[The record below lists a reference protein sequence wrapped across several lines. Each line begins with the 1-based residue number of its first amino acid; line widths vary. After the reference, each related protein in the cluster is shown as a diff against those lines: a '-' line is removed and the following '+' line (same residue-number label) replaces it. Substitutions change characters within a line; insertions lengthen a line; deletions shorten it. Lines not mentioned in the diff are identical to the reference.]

1 MSKRDDVS
9 RLYRL
14 PQKIDTAI
22 RWAFVANILAA
33 IISLISAGVVQT
45 YMYLAQ
51 VLATIVYIVLEAVNN
66 YFLWQD
72 AEAARSKSNIK
83 DAFDIDLT
91 RHVTDGYF
99 NNRFKP
105 SLNKYIVNSFESVY
119 FSKCLSAGLRWKQS
133 ARALLALL
141 VCIALFI
148 WVENEA
154 FYPVIAQ
161 AVFSSSC
168 LLSAIAF
175 LAYHAKLNRLFE
187 DFYRELI
194 SVGVTKKEQLI
205 CLLSF
210 CIEYET
216 IKARYNVHWKE
227 SYFLELNEQLSK
239 EWNEIESKI
248 SFSIQN

>member
-1 MSKRDDVS
+1 MTFRGCIGFLK
-9 RLYRL
+9 
-14 PQKIDTAI
+14 KTDTAI

-33 IISLISAGVVQT
+33 IISLISAGVVQA

-83 DAFDIDLT
+83 DTFDIDLT

-105 SLNKYIVNSFESVY
+105 SLSKYIVNSFESVY
-119 FSKCLSAGLRWKQS
+119 FSKRLSAGLRWKRS
-133 ARALLALL
+133 ARALVALL

-210 CIEYET
+210 CIEYE
-216 IKARYNVHWKE
+216 R
-227 SYFLELNEQLSK
+227 SK
-239 EWNEIESKI
+239 R
-248 SFSIQN
+248 SITFIGRNPTSSS

>member
-1 MSKRDDVS
+1 MSKRDDVA

-14 PQKIDTAI
+14 PQKVDIAI
-22 RWAFVANILAA
+22 RWAFVANILTA
-33 IISLISAGVVQT
+33 IVSFVSAGVVQAC
-45 YMYLAQ
+45 MYLAQ
-51 VLATIVYIVLEAVNN
+51 VLAIIAYIVLEAVNN

-91 RHVTDGYF
+91 AHITDGYF
-99 NNRFKP
+99 NNRFEP
-105 SLNKYIVNSFESVY
+105 SLSKYIVNSFESVF
-119 FSKCLSAGLRWKQS
+119 FSKCLTADLRWKQS
-133 ARALLALL
+133 ARAFVALL
-141 VCIALFI
+141 VCVALFI

-161 AVFSSSC
+161 TVFSSFC
-168 LLSAIAF
+168 LLSAIAV
-175 LAYHAKLNRLFE
+175 LAYHARLNGLFD

-194 SVGVTKKEQLI
+194 SVGVSKKEQMI

-227 SYFLELNEQLSK
+227 SYFLKLNEQLSK
-239 EWNEIESKI
+239 EWSEIEGKI
-248 SFSIQN
+248 SFSIQD